1 LADILKGT
9 TMTHY
14 HSCAPLGDLENPQ
27 DDLLLQSGLLNE
39 VVGSWQFRID
49 KYAILLITA
58 SVTAGVVG
66 IVSLRLAGADHVAL
80 VSWFLMTFS
89 VLPALGLFSILG
101 RSHPASPG
109 YILAALRR
117 VPSGCRRE
125 FLDRL
130 NTVSLRGQRMPL
142 SRDDVATTAKRVSLA
157 LARGKHRQEV
167 RRRHTA
173 QIQASLIDAFRHG

>member
-14 HSCAPLGDLENPQ
+14 DSCAPLGDLENPQ

-39 VVGSWQFRID
+39 VCGSLQFRID
-49 KYAILLITA
+49 RYAIPLITA

-66 IVSLRLAGADHVAL
+66 IVSLRIAGADNVVL

-89 VLPALGLFSILG
+89 VLPAFGLFSIAG
-101 RSHPASPG
+101 RSRPASPG

-117 VPSGCRRE
+117 VPSVCRRE
-125 FLDRL
+125 LLDQL

-142 SRDDVATTAKRVSLA
+142 SRDDVATAAKRVARDLA
-157 LARGKHRQEV
+157 PGKQRKEIRH
-167 RRRHTA
+167 RHTA

>member
-1 LADILKGT
+1 
-9 TMTHY
+9 
-14 HSCAPLGDLENPQ
+14 
-27 DDLLLQSGLLNE
+27 
-39 VVGSWQFRID
+39 VV
-49 KYAILLITA
+49 
-58 SVTAGVVG
+58 
-66 IVSLRLAGADHVAL
+66 L

-89 VLPALGLFSILG
+89 VLPAFGLFSIAG
-101 RSHPASPG
+101 RSRPASPG

-157 LARGKHRQEV
+157 LAQGKLRQEI
-167 RRRHTA
+167 RRRHNA
-173 QIQASLIDAFRHG
+173 QIQASVIDAFRHG

>member
-1 LADILKGT
+1 
-9 TMTHY
+9 MTHY
-14 HSCAPLGDLENPQ
+14 HSCAPIGDLENPQ

-39 VVGSWQFRID
+39 VCGSLQFRID
-49 KYAILLITA
+49 RYAIPLITA

-66 IVSLRLAGADHVAL
+66 IVSLRLAGADHVVL

-89 VLPALGLFSILG
+89 ALPAFGLFSILG
-101 RSHPASPG
+101 RSRPASPG

-142 SRDDVATTAKRVSLA
+142 SRDDVATTAKLV
-157 LARGKHRQEV
+157 ARESAPGKQRQEG

>member
-1 LADILKGT
+1 LADNLKGT

-14 HSCAPLGDLENPQ
+14 HSYAPLGDLENPQ

-49 KYAILLITA
+49 KYALPLIVV
-58 SVTAGVVG
+58 SVTTGVVG
-66 IVSLRLAGADHVAL
+66 IVSLSLAGADHVAL

-89 VLPALGLFSILG
+89 ALPALGLFSILG
-101 RSHPASPG
+101 RMRPASPG

-117 VPSGCRRE
+117 VPPSCRRD
-125 FLDRL
+125 FLDQL

-142 SRDDVATTAKRVSLA
+142 SRDDVATTAKLVAHKAAPSKQR
-157 LARGKHRQEV
+157 KDV

>member
-1 LADILKGT
+1 LADDLKGT
-9 TMTHY
+9 TMNIDDRD
-14 HSCAPLGDLENPQ
+14 AAFGDLENPQ

-39 VVGSWQFRID
+39 VCGSLQFRID
-49 KYAILLITA
+49 RYAIPLITA

-66 IVSLRLAGADHVAL
+66 VVALKIAGADHVVL

-89 VLPALGLFSILG
+89 VLPAFGLFSIAG
-101 RSHPASPG
+101 RSRPASSG
-109 YILAALRR
+109 YMLAALRR

-142 SRDDVATTAKRVSLA
+142 SRDDVATTAKLV
-157 LARGKHRQEV
+157 AREAAPGKQRQEI

>member
-1 LADILKGT
+1 
-9 TMTHY
+9 MTNHDSY
-14 HSCAPLGDLENPQ
+14 APLGDLENPQ

-39 VVGSWQFRID
+39 VVGSLQFRID
-49 KYAILLITA
+49 RYAIPLIIA

-66 IVSLRLAGADHVAL
+66 IVSLGIAGADHVVL

-89 VLPALGLFSILG
+89 VLPAFGLFSIGG
-101 RSHPASPG
+101 RMRPASPG

-117 VPSGCRRE
+117 VPAGCRRE

-130 NTVSLRGQRMPL
+130 NTVLLRGQRMPL
-142 SRDDVATTAKRVSLA
+142 SRDDVAATAKRVA
-157 LARGKHRQEV
+157 HEAAPGKQRKEV